1 MSQFYYINSMKLRF
15 LQWNIRY
22 NSDFLKIAELLTATE
37 RTSVNDITHLIIVVV
52 EILIIT
58 LEMSFK
64 TG

>member
-37 RTSVNDITHLIIVVV
+37 RTSVNDITHLIIIVV

-58 LEMSFK
+58 LEVSFK